1 VGFPRLQAR
10 VDVKSGDQF
19 GDSPQ
24 TNASALSAEVMAVL
38 AAGVGLAGSFVYAA
52 LFAPIAIALGY
63 LTIRKRTPKRWPTW
77 VGWATI
83 AVSTLNFVAWIFI
96 FTSSAP

>member
-1 VGFPRLQAR
+1 
-10 VDVKSGDQF
+10 
-19 GDSPQ
+19 
-24 TNASALSAEVMAVL
+24 MAVL

-77 VGWATI
+77 VGWAT
-83 AVSTLNFVAWIFI
+83 AKTGD
-96 FTSSAP
+96 